1 LSKLPEFPARRVL
14 RALQRAGFNE
24 VRRKGSHRFLAHAD
38 GRVLLFAHH
47 ESERLGPKILAK
59 ILRDAGLNP
68 EELRAVL

>member
-1 LSKLPEFPARRVL
+1 MPKLPELPARRVL
-14 RALQRAGFNE
+14 RALQRARFNE

-59 ILRDAGLNP
+59 ILRVAGLKP
-68 EELRAVL
+68 EELRTLL